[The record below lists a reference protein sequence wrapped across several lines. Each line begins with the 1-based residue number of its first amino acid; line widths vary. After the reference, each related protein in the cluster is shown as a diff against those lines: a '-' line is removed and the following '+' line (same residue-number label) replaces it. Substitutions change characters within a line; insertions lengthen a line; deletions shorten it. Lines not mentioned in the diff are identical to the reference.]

1 MCNTTHNHED
11 EHFPCFCHRAEYA
24 YTDSLCPFCE
34 EEQARERE
42 ARREE
47 EIEALEEWGYEAE
60 ETTRPACCVCAGSDT
75 LCGVCEEILDRAN
88 MAEADAQADATEDPG
103 YEADEEHLLYWDQHA
118 EG

>member
-34 EEQARERE
+34 EERARERE

-47 EIEALEEWGYEAE
+47 EIEALEEWGYEA
-60 ETTRPACCVCAGSDT
+60 D
-75 LCGVCEEILDRAN
+75 
-88 MAEADAQADATEDPG
+88 EDH
-103 YEADEEHLLYWDQHA
+103 ALYWDQHA